1 MTCFFEYLKSEQ
13 QMQKVGTENE
23 KLKQVL
29 SHKVSKLKRYEMQ
42 QSKLLQEND
51 DLKQKLTQYIQSQKK
66 GNKKKF

>member
-1 MTCFFEYLKSEQ
+1 
-13 QMQKVGTENE
+13 MQKVGTENE

-29 SHKVSKLKRYEMQ
+29 SHKTSKLKRYEMQ